1 MAIIAF
7 WSGEPKECGQTLS
20 MTAVATYMC
29 VEHNYKTLMVNATF
43 QNDTLERCF
52 WNIDK
57 SNNISKQLNQGKIDI
72 ASGAE
77 GLVSAIASNKATPE
91 VISNYTKVVFKNR
104 LDVLPGL
111 KTPIREEF
119 EKSLMLYKDLLNTAD
134 KCYDFV
140 FVDVPKTLDRDT
152 TKAILNCASIVVYV
166 MPQNLRLINKYIEN
180 SRKMEILRKNNVI
193 PLLARE
199 DNCSKY
205 NSKNAA
211 KYIGQKGGMASVPYN
226 SQFME
231 AACEAQVGKF
241 FLQTK
246 VSNVA
251 YDKNNRLIQD
261 IQDVDKRIIY
271 KLQELQ
277 YLS

>member
-1 MAIIAF
+1 MPIIAF

-20 MTAVATYMC
+20 MAAVATYMC

-43 QNDTLERCF
+43 QNDALERCF
-52 WNIDK
+52 WNMDK
-57 SNNISKQLNQGKIDI
+57 AQNITKQLNQGKIDI

-77 GLVSAIASNKATPE
+77 GLVSAIASNKVTPE
-91 VISNYTKVVFKNR
+91 IVANYTKVVFKNR

-111 KTPIREEF
+111 KATIREDF
-119 EKSLMLYKDLLNTAD
+119 EKSLMLYKDLLNTAS

-140 FVDVPKTLDRDT
+140 FVDVEKTLDRDT
-152 TKAILNCASIVVYV
+152 TKAILNCSNLLIYV
-166 MPQNLRLINKYIEN
+166 MPQNLKLINRYIEN
-180 SRKMEILRKNNVI
+180 SNKMDILKNG
-193 PLLARE
+193 
-199 DNCSKY
+199 SKY
-205 NSKNAA
+205 NGKNAA
-211 KYIGQKGGMASVPYN
+211 KYIGEKGGMATVPYN
-226 SQFME
+226 AQFME

-241 FLQTK
+241 FLQTR
-246 VSNVA
+246 VSNSLH
-251 YDKNNRLIQD
+251 DKNNRFIQE